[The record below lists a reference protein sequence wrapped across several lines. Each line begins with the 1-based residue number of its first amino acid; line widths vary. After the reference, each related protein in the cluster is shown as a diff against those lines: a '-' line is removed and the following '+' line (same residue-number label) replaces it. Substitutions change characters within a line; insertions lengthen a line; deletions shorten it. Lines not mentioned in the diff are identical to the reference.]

1 MPSCNMK
8 TRSTLRKWNK
18 MMRVIGRIVCA
29 LMLICVS
36 VNIAWADDDYD
47 ITTAAQQLAQL
58 KDDINSPAISNK
70 LKEPISKYM
79 LAQARRLKNAGFKVE
94 TMRKGEVIVVTLST
108 DKMFAPNDTVLFQ
121 SIEER
126 LKRFLPYLKTP
137 GMFKMILAAHSDD
150 TGSDNYQLHL
160 TEARIMALY
169 DFFDAHGVD
178 TSGII
183 GYPLG
188 GAKPMVPNDTRVN
201 RSANRRIEIYIIPD
215 TGLISLAEQ
224 KRL

>member
-1 MPSCNMK
+1 MR
-8 TRSTLRKWNK
+8 TTLMLTKWNR
-18 MMRVIGRIVCA
+18 MMKWIGRMICA
-29 LMLICVS
+29 LTLMCVS
-36 VNIAWADDDYD
+36 ANAAWGVDEYE
-47 ITTAAQQLAQL
+47 ITTPEQQLAQL
-58 KDDINSPAISNK
+58 KEDINTPAVSNK

-94 TMRKGEVIVVTLST
+94 TMRKGEVIVVTMST

-121 SIEER
+121 NIEER

-150 TGSDNYQLHL
+150 TGSDVYQLHL

-169 DFFDAHGVD
+169 DFFELHGVD
-178 TSGII
+178 TSDII

-188 GAKPMVPNDTRVN
+188 SVKPMVPNDTRKN
-201 RSANRRIEIYIIPD
+201 RSINRRIEIYIIP
-215 TGLISLAEQ
+215 GSGVISLAEQ

>member
-1 MPSCNMK
+1 MK
-8 TRSTLRKWNK
+8 W
-18 MMRVIGRIVCA
+18 IGRI
-29 LMLICVS
+29 ICVLTLMCAS
-36 VNIAWADDDYD
+36 ANTAWGVDAYD
-47 ITTAAQQLAQL
+47 ITTPEQQLAQL
-58 KDDINSPAISNK
+58 KEDINTPAISNK
-70 LKEPISKYM
+70 LKEPISTYM

-94 TMRKGEVIVVTLST
+94 TMRKGEVIVVTMST

-121 SIEER
+121 NIEVR

-137 GMFKMILAAHSDD
+137 GMFKIILAAHSDD
-150 TGSDNYQLHL
+150 TGSDVYQLHL

-169 DFFDAHGVD
+169 DFFDMHGAD

-188 GAKPMVPNDTRVN
+188 SAKPMVPNDTRKN
-201 RSANRRIEIYIIPD
+201 RSINRRIEIYIIPD
-215 TGLISLAEQ
+215 SGIISLAEQ